1 MEKVMSCQVMTIHNG
16 QWGTLAG
23 TAGGTL
29 LTIWASIQPEDVVK
43 TMLLACIGAA
53 TSFLISLLLKELV
66 RRLRR

>member
-1 MEKVMSCQVMTIHNG
+1 MKRQVMAIHNG

-29 LTIWASIQPEDVVK
+29 LSIWASIQGEDVVK
-43 TMLLACIGAA
+43 TMLLACIGAT
-53 TSFLISLLLKELV
+53 TSFFISLLMKELV